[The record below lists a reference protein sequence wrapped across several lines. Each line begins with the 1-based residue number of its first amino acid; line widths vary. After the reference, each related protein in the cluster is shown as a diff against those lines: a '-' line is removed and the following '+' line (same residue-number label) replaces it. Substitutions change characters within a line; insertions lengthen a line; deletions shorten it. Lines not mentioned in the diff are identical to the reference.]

1 MPKKT
6 AALSSLISDRMQFS
20 DIDEYSEIH
29 GWSRDYRQLSSTNSV
44 ISVELIASTNVIIKH
59 LHFPFA
65 IHQQGLSSAGYT
77 NFGLPFSNTCLSW
90 SNRECAD
97 AVLVDFNHPGGFDAV
112 SEGGFRGVTISVSDD
127 TLSRN
132 AELMG
137 LQETS
142 AVGIGEVLLRSGS
155 VDKLDELRQY
165 LKLLCGRNISTLSLQ
180 EKYGVLTELEN
191 EVPFQLLTSL
201 AERRELSNDIP
212 LWARQ
217 KGLRLAIK
225 FIEEK
230 AHDNPRMPDI
240 CAASNLSWRSLDRVF
255 KEYFGI
261 GPKRYLLQLRLIR
274 VRQQLKKVA
283 PNAKISDVANAWGFW
298 HMGDFAQKYRRLFG
312 ELPAE
317 QLVKSYKFADISA
330 PPPLSRQ
337 QFQ

>member
-1 MPKKT
+1 MLKET
-6 AALSSLISDRMQFS
+6 ATLSSLISDHMQFS
-20 DIDEYSEIH
+20 DIDEYSENH
-29 GWSRDYRQLSSTNSV
+29 GWNLDYRQLSSTDSV
-44 ISVELIASTNVIIKH
+44 ISVDLIASTNVIIKH

-65 IHQQGLSSAGYT
+65 IHQRGLTPAGYT
-77 NFGLPFSNTCLSW
+77 CFGLPFSNTSLSW
-90 SNRECAD
+90 SSRTCAD
-97 AVLVDFNHPGGFDAV
+97 AVLVDFNHPAGFDAV
-112 SEGGFRGVTISVSDD
+112 SEGGFRGIAISVSNT
-127 TLSRN
+127 TLSCN

-137 LQETS
+137 LQEIS
-142 AVGIGEVLLRSGS
+142 AVGIGEALLRTGG

-165 LKLLCGRNISTLSLQ
+165 LQLLCGRNISILTLQ
-180 EKYGVLTELEN
+180 EKYCVLTELEN

-201 AERRELSNDIP
+201 AERQELINDTP

-230 AHDNPRMPDI
+230 AHENPRMPDI

-283 PNAKISDVANAWGFW
+283 SDAKISDVANAWGFW

-312 ELPAE
+312 ELPTE
-317 QLVKSYKFADISA
+317 QLVK
-330 PPPLSRQ
+330 
-337 QFQ
+337 